1 MSRLPVGTVLNDRYE
16 LDSPLGQG
24 GTGTTYRAHDRQS
37 QQTVAIKILTLSGTT
52 DWKILD
58 LFEREA
64 RILATLQHPGIPHY
78 RDYFQTETSSDCY
91 FCLVRDLVEG
101 QPLDQ
106 LVEQGARLSEE
117 EVVAIAAQVLEILV
131 YLQSLYPPLVH
142 RDIKPQNLIRQT
154 DGQLQL
160 IDFGSVQAIARET
173 LLGSNTFVGT
183 LGYMPPEQLQGQSSP
198 QSDLYA
204 VGATLVFL
212 LTGRSPDQLQ
222 RQRLRIDFRPYA
234 KISDR
239 LATWLDQLLAPLP
252 EERFGSAAIA
262 LQALK
267 VLNRPSF
274 SPSAIASSSSDT
286 VLSLRKPAGSKVE
299 LTRSPQRLRL
309 RIPPQGL
316 RLSLLGLAG
325 FALFWNVLL
334 VFFTATFAVS
344 APLFLLFLLPFWYV
358 GIMLMAPLCLALFGQ
373 TILEIGRDRFQ
384 LHMTAL
390 GISKT
395 LRGQTD
401 DINAVEVAHS
411 GIRIND
417 VPLYTCVLQVGI
429 NRHQFGFMLTTIEQD
444 WIAAELQQFLQQLV

>member
-1 MSRLPVGTVLNDRYE
+1 MSMLPVGTVLNDRYE
-16 LDSPLGQG
+16 LDAPLGQG

-37 QQTVAIKILTLSGTT
+37 QQTVAIKILMLSGTT
-52 DWKILD
+52 DWKVLD

-64 RILATLQHPGIPHY
+64 RVLATLQHPGIPRYH
-78 RDYFQTETSSDCY
+78 DYFQVETPTDCY

-106 LVEQGARLSEE
+106 LVAQGRRFQEQ
-117 EVVAIAAQVLEILV
+117 EVGAIATQVLEILV
-131 YLQSLYPPLVH
+131 YLQSLYPPVVH
-142 RDIKPQNLIRQT
+142 RDIKPQNLIRQA

-173 LLGSNTFVGT
+173 FLGSNTFVGT
-183 LGYMPPEQLQGQSSP
+183 LGYMPPEQLQGQSTP

-204 VGATLVFL
+204 LGATLVFL

-234 KISDR
+234 TVSDR
-239 LATWLDQLLAPLP
+239 FATWLDQLLAPLP
-252 EERFGSAAIA
+252 EDRFSSAAIA
-262 LQALK
+262 LQTLQAPA
-267 VLNRPSF
+267 RPTPH
-274 SPSAIASSSSDT
+274 PSAIANSAGTT
-286 VLSLRKPAGSKVE
+286 VLSLRRPVGSNVE

-334 VFFTATFAVS
+334 VFFTVTFAVS

-358 GIMLMAPLCLALFGQ
+358 GLMLMAPLFLALFGQ

-401 DINAVEVAHS
+401 DINAVEVASS
-411 GIRIND
+411 GVRIND

-429 NRHQFGFMLTTIEQD
+429 NRHQFGFMLTTIEQE

>member
-1 MSRLPVGTVLNDRYE
+1 MSMLPVGTVLNDRYE
-16 LDSPLGQG
+16 LDRPLGQG
-24 GTGTTYRAHDRQS
+24 GTGTTYRACDRQS
-37 QQTVAIKILTLSGTT
+37 QQTVAIKVLTLSGTT

-64 RILATLQHPGIPHY
+64 RTLATLQHPGIPRY
-78 RDYFQTETSSDCY
+78 RDYFQVETPTDCY

-106 LVEQGARLSEE
+106 LVEQSQRFQEQ
-117 EVVAIAAQVLEILV
+117 EVVAIATQVLEILV
-131 YLQSLYPPLVH
+131 YLQSLYPPVVH
-142 RDIKPQNLIRQT
+142 RDIKPQNLIRQA

-183 LGYMPPEQLQGQSSP
+183 LGYMPPEQLQGQSTP

-204 VGATLVFL
+204 LGATLVFL

-234 KISDR
+234 RVSER

-252 EERFGSAAIA
+252 EERFASAAIA
-262 LQALK
+262 LRALQAPELPPI
-267 VLNRPSF
+267 RD
-274 SPSAIASSSSDT
+274 SAIASSATPT
-286 VLSLRKPAGSKVE
+286 VLSLRRPAGSNVE
-299 LTRSPQRLRL
+299 LIRSPQRLRL

-316 RLSLLGLAG
+316 RFSLLGLAG

-358 GIMLMAPLCLALFGQ
+358 GIMLMTPLCLAFFGQ
-373 TILEIGRDRFQ
+373 TILEVGRDRFQ

-401 DINAVEVAHS
+401 DINSVEVANS
-411 GIRIND
+411 GVRIND

-429 NRHQFGFMLTTIEQD
+429 HRHQFGFMLTTIEQE

>member
-1 MSRLPVGTVLNDRYE
+1 MSMLPVGTVLNDRYE

-24 GTGTTYRAHDRQS
+24 GTGTTYRARDRQR

-64 RILATLQHPGIPHY
+64 RILATLQHPGIPRY
-78 RDYFQTETSSDCY
+78 RDYFQTETASDCY

-106 LVEQGARLSEE
+106 LVEQGARLSEP
-117 EVVAIAAQVLEILV
+117 EVVAIAKQVLEILV
-131 YLQSLYPPLVH
+131 YLQSLYPPVVH
-142 RDIKPQNLIRQT
+142 RDIKPQNLIRQAN
-154 DGQLQL
+154 GQLQL

-183 LGYMPPEQLQGQSSP
+183 LGYMPPEQLQGQSTP

-204 VGATLVFL
+204 LGATLVFL

-222 RQRLRIDFRPYA
+222 RQRLRIDFRPYVS
-234 KISDR
+234 ISDR

-252 EERFGSAAIA
+252 EERFSSAAIA

-267 VLNRPSF
+267 TPVEPQAA
-274 SPSAIASSSSDT
+274 AIAHPSQST
-286 VLSLRKPAGSKVE
+286 VLRLRRPAGSKVE
-299 LTRSPQRLRL
+299 LIRSPQRLRL

-325 FALFWNVLL
+325 FALFWNILL

-401 DINAVEVAHS
+401 DINGVEVANS

-417 VPLYTCVLQVGI
+417 VPVYTCVLQVGI
-429 NRHQFGFMLTTIEQD
+429 NRHQFGLMLTTIEQE
-444 WIAAELQQFLQQLV
+444 WIAAELQNFLQQLI

>member
-1 MSRLPVGTVLNDRYE
+1 MLPVGTVLNDRYE
-16 LDSPLGQG
+16 LDRPLGQG
-24 GTGTTYRAHDRQS
+24 GTGTTYRARDRQS
-37 QQTVAIKILTLSGTT
+37 QQTVAIKVLTLSGTT

-64 RILATLQHPGIPHY
+64 RILATLQHPGIPRY
-78 RDYFQTETSSDCY
+78 RDYFQVETPTDCY

-106 LVEQGARLSEE
+106 RVEQSQRFQEQ
-117 EVVAIAAQVLEILV
+117 EVVAIATQVLEILV
-131 YLQSLYPPLVH
+131 YLQSLYPPVVH
-142 RDIKPQNLIRQT
+142 RDIKPQNLIRQA

-183 LGYMPPEQLQGQSSP
+183 LGYMPPEQLQGQSTP

-204 VGATLVFL
+204 LGATLVFL

-222 RQRLRIDFRPYA
+222 RQRLRIDFRPYVRV
-234 KISDR
+234 SDR

-252 EERFGSAAIA
+252 EDRFASAAIA
-262 LQALK
+262 LRALQAPEPPPPIRDRAI
-267 VLNRPSF
+267 VS
-274 SPSAIASSSSDT
+274 SAMST
-286 VLSLRKPAGSKVE
+286 VLSLRRPAGSNVE
-299 LTRSPQRLRL
+299 LIRSPQRLRL

-316 RLSLLGLAG
+316 RFSLLGLAG

-373 TILEIGRDRFQ
+373 TILEVGCDRFQ

-401 DINAVEVAHS
+401 DINAVEVANS
-411 GIRIND
+411 GVRIND

-429 NRHQFGFMLTTIEQD
+429 HRHQFGFMLTTIEQE